1 MSWKTYVVK
10 KTVYDKLVAKVHDI
24 DTSDFD
30 LKIKYDTD
38 KTKLENKIVTDFV
51 KKAKLTELENKILDI
66 TNLATK
72 TALTTVEN
80 KIPNVSNL
88 ANKTDHNTK
97 VTEIENKLNNHNR
110 DKYIDT
116 QEFNKLTADVFDA
129 RIAEASLITKT
140 DFDANLSS
148 LHKKITSNKTKHLLV
163 ENKLNKLK
171 TFDLSYFMGKSHF
184 EEDGT

>member
-1 MSWKTYVVK
+1 MVK
-10 KTVYDKLVAKVHDI
+10 
-24 DTSDFD
+24 
-30 LKIKYDTD
+30 
-38 KTKLENKIVTDFV
+38 
-51 KKAKLTELENKILDI
+51 
-66 TNLATK
+66 
-72 TALTTVEN
+72 
-80 KIPNVSNL
+80 
-88 ANKTDHNTK
+88 KTDHNTK

-116 QEFNKLTADVFDA
+116 QEFNKLTADVFDV